1 MRILVAE
8 DQAMLRDALCQLLG
22 FQDAVEAVF
31 QAENGSQA
39 IALLKKEPVDVLLLD
54 IEMPEQSGLDVLE
67 WVRGQALPV
76 KVVIMTTFK
85 RPGYFERAV
94 KADVDAYVLK
104 ERSIAD
110 LMRTIETVLAG
121 RKEYSPELMDILL
134 TQRSPLT
141 NLESQLLKLVAEG
154 LSNKEIAS
162 HLHLSDGTVRNYM
175 TSILS
180 KLGAENRTA
189 AVKIAQEKGWIA

>member
-1 MRILVAE
+1 M
-8 DQAMLRDALCQLLG
+8 G
-22 FQDAVEAVF
+22 FQDAVEAVL

-39 IALLKKEPVDVLLLD
+39 IALLEKEPVDVVLLD
-54 IEMPEQSGLDVLE
+54 IEMPEKTGLDVLE
-67 WVRGQALPV
+67 WVRGQALSV

-154 LSNKEIAS
+154 LSNKDIAS
-162 HLHLSDGTVRNYM
+162 QLHLSDGTVRNYM

-189 AVKIAQEKGWIA
+189 AVRIAQEKGYL

>member
-1 MRILVAE
+1 MV
-8 DQAMLRDALCQLLG
+8 
-22 FQDAVEAVF
+22 
-31 QAENGSQA
+31 
-39 IALLKKEPVDVLLLD
+39 LLD
-54 IEMPEQSGLDVLE
+54 IEMPEKTGLDVLE

-154 LSNKEIAS
+154 LSNKEIACQ
-162 HLHLSDGTVRNYM
+162 LHLSDGTVRNYM

-189 AVKIAQEKGWIA
+189 AVKVAQEKVG

>member
-1 MRILVAE
+1 M
-8 DQAMLRDALCQLLG
+8 G
-22 FQDAVEAVF
+22 FQDAVEAVYR
-31 QAENGSQA
+31 QKNGSQA
-39 IALLKKEPVDVLLLD
+39 IALLEKEPVDVVLLD
-54 IEMPEQSGLDVLE
+54 IEMPEKTGLDVLE
-67 WVRGQALPV
+67 WVRGQALSV

-104 ERSIAD
+104 EQLHHRPHAD
-110 LMRTIETVLAG
+110 GETVFAG

-154 LSNKEIAS
+154 LSN
-162 HLHLSDGTVRNYM
+162 
-175 TSILS
+175 
-180 KLGAENRTA
+180 
-189 AVKIAQEKGWIA
+189 

>member
-8 DQAMLRDALCQLLG
+8 DQAMLRDALCQLLV
-22 FQDAVEAVF
+22 FQDAVEAVL

-39 IALLKKEPVDVLLLD
+39 IALLEKEPVDVVILD
-54 IEMPEQSGLDVLE
+54 IEMPEKTGLDVLE
-67 WVRGQALPV
+67 WVREQALPV

-104 ERSIAD
+104 ECSIAD

-121 RKEYSPELMDILL
+121 RKEYSPELMDILF
-134 TQRSPLT
+134 TQSNPLT
-141 NLESQLLKLVAEG
+141 SQEVQVLGLVAEG
-154 LSNKEIAS
+154 LSNKEIAGQ
-162 HLHLSDGTVRNYM
+162 LHFSDGTVRNYM
-175 TSILS
+175 TVILS
-180 KLGAENRTA
+180 KLGADNRTA
-189 AVKIAQEKGWIA
+189 AVKIAQEKGYI

>member
-22 FQDAVEAVF
+22 FQDAVEAVL

-39 IALLKKEPVDVLLLD
+39 IALLEKVPVDVVLLD
-54 IEMPEQSGLDVLE
+54 IEMPEKTGLDVLE
-67 WVRGQALPV
+67 WVRGQALSV

-154 LSNKEIAS
+154 LFNKDIAS
-162 HLHLSDGTVRNYM
+162 QLHLSDGTVRNYM

-189 AVKIAQEKGWIA
+189 AVRIAQEKGYL

>member
-22 FQDAVEAVF
+22 FQDAVEAVL

-39 IALLKKEPVDVLLLD
+39 IALLEKEPVDVVLLD
-54 IEMPEQSGLDVLE
+54 IEMPEKTGLDVLE
-67 WVRGQALPV
+67 WVRGQALSV

-110 LMRTIETVLAG
+110 LMRTIETVFAG

-141 NLESQLLKLVAEG
+141 NLESQLFKLVAEG
-154 LSNKEIAS
+154 LSNKDIAS
-162 HLHLSDGTVRNYM
+162 QLHLSDGTVRNYM

-189 AVKIAQEKGWIA
+189 AVRIAQEKGYL

>member
-22 FQDAVEAVF
+22 FQDAVEAVL

-39 IALLKKEPVDVLLLD
+39 IALLEKESVDVVLLD
-54 IEMPEQSGLDVLE
+54 IEMPEKTGLDVLE

-94 KADVDAYVLK
+94 KAEVDAYVLK

-110 LMRTIETVLAG
+110 LMRTIETVLVG
-121 RKEYSPELMDILL
+121 RKEYSPELMDILF
-134 TQRSPLT
+134 TQSNPLT
-141 NLESQLLKLVAEG
+141 SQEVQVLGLVAQG
-154 LSNKEIAS
+154 LSNKEIAGQ
-162 HLHLSDGTVRNYM
+162 LHFSDGTVRNYM
-175 TSILS
+175 TVILS
-180 KLGAENRTA
+180 KLGADNRTA
-189 AVKIAQEKGWIA
+189 AVKIAQEKGYI

>member
-8 DQAMLRDALCQLLG
+8 DQALLRDALCQLLG
-22 FQDAVEAVF
+22 FQDAVEAVL
-31 QAENGSQA
+31 QVENGSQA
-39 IALLKKEPVDVLLLD
+39 IALLEKESVDVVLLD
-54 IEMPEQSGLDVLE
+54 IEMPAKTGLDVLE
-67 WVRGQALPV
+67 WARGQALPV

-141 NLESQLLKLVAEG
+141 NLESQLLKLVADG
-154 LSNKEIAS
+154 LSNKEIACQ
-162 HLHLSDGTVRNYM
+162 LHLSDGTVRNYM

-189 AVKIAQEKGWIA
+189 AVKVAQEKGWLV

>member
-22 FQDAVEAVF
+22 FQDAVEAVL

-39 IALLKKEPVDVLLLD
+39 IALLEKEPVDVVLLD
-54 IEMPEQSGLDVLE
+54 IEMPEKTGLDVLE
-67 WVRGQALPV
+67 WVRGQALSV

-110 LMRTIETVLAG
+110 LMRTIETVFAG

-154 LSNKEIAS
+154 LTNKDIAS
-162 HLHLSDGTVRNYM
+162 QLHLSDGTVRNYM

-189 AVKIAQEKGWIA
+189 AVRIAQEKGYL

>member
-22 FQDAVEAVF
+22 FQDAVEAVL

-39 IALLKKEPVDVLLLD
+39 IALLEKEPVDVVILD
-54 IEMPEQSGLDVLE
+54 IEMPEKTGLDVLE
-67 WVRGQALPV
+67 WVREKTLPV

-121 RKEYSPELMDILL
+121 RKEYSPELMDILF
-134 TQRSPLT
+134 TQSNPLT
-141 NLESQLLKLVAEG
+141 SQEVQVLGLVAQG
-154 LSNKEIAS
+154 LSNKEIAGQ
-162 HLHLSDGTVRNYM
+162 LHFSDGTVRNYM
-175 TSILS
+175 TVILS
-180 KLGAENRTA
+180 KLGADNRTA
-189 AVKIAQEKGWIA
+189 AVKIAQEKGYI

>member
-22 FQDAVEAVF
+22 FQDAVEAVL

-39 IALLKKEPVDVLLLD
+39 IALLEKEPVDVVLLD
-54 IEMPEQSGLDVLE
+54 IEMPEKTGLDVLE
-67 WVRGQALPV
+67 WVRGQALSV

-134 TQRSPLT
+134 TQRSLLT

-154 LSNKEIAS
+154 LSNKDIAS
-162 HLHLSDGTVRNYM
+162 QLHLSVGTVRNYM

-189 AVKIAQEKGWIA
+189 AVRIAQEKGYL

>member
-22 FQDAVEAVF
+22 FQDAVEAVL

-39 IALLKKEPVDVLLLD
+39 IALLEKEPVDVVLLD
-54 IEMPEQSGLDVLE
+54 IEMPEKTGLDVLE
-67 WVRGQALPV
+67 WVRGQALSV

-110 LMRTIETVLAG
+110 LMRTIETVFAG

-134 TQRSPLT
+134 TQRSTLT
-141 NLESQLLKLVAEG
+141 NLENQLLKLVAEG
-154 LSNKEIAS
+154 LSNKDIAS
-162 HLHLSDGTVRNYM
+162 QLHLSDGTVRNYM

-189 AVKIAQEKGWIA
+189 AVRIAQEKGYL

>member
-22 FQDAVEAVF
+22 FQDAVEAVL

-39 IALLKKEPVDVLLLD
+39 IALLEKEPVDVVLLD
-54 IEMPEQSGLDVLE
+54 IEMPEKTGLDVLE
-67 WVRGQALPV
+67 WVRGQALSV

-121 RKEYSPELMDILL
+121 RKDYSPELMDILL
-134 TQRSPLT
+134 TQRSLLT

-154 LSNKEIAS
+154 LSNKDIAS
-162 HLHLSDGTVRNYM
+162 QLHLSDGTVRNYM

-189 AVKIAQEKGWIA
+189 AVRIAQEKGYL

>member
-22 FQDAVEAVF
+22 FQDAVEAVL
-31 QAENGSQA
+31 QAEKGSQA
-39 IALLKKEPVDVLLLD
+39 IALLEKVPVDVVLLD
-54 IEMPEQSGLDVLE
+54 IEMPEKTGLDVLE
-67 WVRGQALPV
+67 WVRGQALSV

-121 RKEYSPELMDILL
+121 RKDYSPELMDILL
-134 TQRSPLT
+134 TQRSLLT

-154 LSNKEIAS
+154 LSNKDIAS
-162 HLHLSDGTVRNYM
+162 QLHLSDGTVRNYM

-189 AVKIAQEKGWIA
+189 AVRIAQEKGYL

>member
-22 FQDAVEAVF
+22 FQDAVEAVL

-39 IALLKKEPVDVLLLD
+39 IALLEKVPVDVVLLD
-54 IEMPEQSGLDVLE
+54 IEMPEKTGLDVLE
-67 WVRGQALPV
+67 WVRGQALSF

-154 LSNKEIAS
+154 LSNKDIAS
-162 HLHLSDGTVRNYM
+162 QLHLSNGTVRNYM

-189 AVKIAQEKGWIA
+189 AVRIAQEKGYL

>member
-22 FQDAVEAVF
+22 FQDAVEAVL

-39 IALLKKEPVDVLLLD
+39 IALLKKEPVDVVLLD

>member
-8 DQAMLRDALCQLLG
+8 DQAMLRDAFCQLLG
-22 FQDAVEAVF
+22 FQDAVEAVL

-39 IALLKKEPVDVLLLD
+39 IALLEKEPVDVVLLD
-54 IEMPEQSGLDVLE
+54 IEMPEKTGLDVLE
-67 WVRGQALPV
+67 WVRGQALSV

-134 TQRSPLT
+134 TQRSLLT

-154 LSNKEIAS
+154 LSNKDIAS
-162 HLHLSDGTVRNYM
+162 QLHLSDGTVRNYM

-189 AVKIAQEKGWIA
+189 AVRIAQEKGYL

>member
-22 FQDAVEAVF
+22 FQDAVEAVL

-39 IALLKKEPVDVLLLD
+39 IALLEKEPVDVVLLD
-54 IEMPEQSGLDVLE
+54 IEMPEKTGLDVLE
-67 WVRGQALPV
+67 WVRGQALSV

-121 RKEYSPELMDILL
+121 RKEYSPELMDILF
-134 TQRSPLT
+134 TQSNPLT
-141 NLESQLLKLVAEG
+141 SQEVQVLGLVAEG

-162 HLHLSDGTVRNYM
+162 QLHLSDGTVRNYM

-189 AVKIAQEKGWIA
+189 AVKIAQEKGYI

>member
-22 FQDAVEAVF
+22 FQDAVEAVL

-39 IALLKKEPVDVLLLD
+39 IALLEKEPVDVVLLD
-54 IEMPEQSGLDVLE
+54 IEMPEKTGLDVLE
-67 WVRGQALPV
+67 WVRGQALSV

-110 LMRTIETVLAG
+110 LMRTIETVFAG

-134 TQRSPLT
+134 TQRSLLT

-154 LSNKEIAS
+154 LSNKDIAS
-162 HLHLSDGTVRNYM
+162 QLHLSDGTVRNYM

-189 AVKIAQEKGWIA
+189 AVRIAQEKGYL

>member
-22 FQDAVEAVF
+22 FQDAVEAVL

-39 IALLKKEPVDVLLLD
+39 IALLEKEPVDVVLLD
-54 IEMPEQSGLDVLE
+54 IEMPEKTGLDVLE
-67 WVRGQALPV
+67 WVRGQALSV

-121 RKEYSPELMDILL
+121 WKDYSPELMDILL

-154 LSNKEIAS
+154 LSNKDIAS
-162 HLHLSDGTVRNYM
+162 QLHLSDGTVRNYM

-189 AVKIAQEKGWIA
+189 AVRIAQEKGYL

>member
-22 FQDAVEAVF
+22 FQEAVEAVL

-39 IALLKKEPVDVLLLD
+39 IALLKKEPIDVVLLD
-54 IEMPEQSGLDVLE
+54 IEMPEKTGLDVLE

-104 ERSIAD
+104 ERSIAH

-141 NLESQLLKLVAEG
+141 NLESQLLKQVAEG

-162 HLHLSDGTVRNYM
+162 QLHLSDGTVRNYM

-180 KLGAENRTA
+180 KLGVENRTA
-189 AVKIAQEKGWIA
+189 AVKVAQEKGWLV

>member
-22 FQDAVEAVF
+22 FQDAVEAVL

-39 IALLKKEPVDVLLLD
+39 IALLEKVPVDVVLLD
-54 IEMPEQSGLDVLE
+54 IEMPEKTGLDVLE
-67 WVRGQALPV
+67 WVRGQALSI

-154 LSNKEIAS
+154 LSNKDIAS
-162 HLHLSDGTVRNYM
+162 QLHLSDGTVRNYM

-189 AVKIAQEKGWIA
+189 AVRIAQEKGYL